1 MMFITLKL
9 NFDKMGTM
17 TAVFLDYN
25 TIGPDDLDPSPL
37 IDCLP
42 DIEFYGSTTPDEVKD
57 RIQNA
62 EFILTNKVQLNSS
75 NLEGAKK
82 LKFIGLTA
90 TGADNIDLGY
100 AKKKNIRVCNIRAY
114 CTQSVV
120 EHVFGALLSLTHNLR
135 SYSQLVDGG
144 DWEKSDD
151 FCLLRYPIKE
161 LSSMKLGVVGYGE
174 LGRNVAKMGKAFGM
188 SVIINTRSK
197 NEFNCEE
204 EHVTFKRLL
213 EESDVVS
220 LHCPLTIETKNLIG
234 IEEVKLMKPSSI
246 LINTAR
252 GGLIDSEALLFAL
265 KNGIIAGAAIDVLP
279 EEPPINGNAL
289 LEYKKL
295 NLIMTPHIAWGAI
308 EARQNAI
315 SQLAGTIK
323 AFQNNQKINALV

>member
-25 TIGPDDLDPSPL
+25 TIGPEDLDPSPL

-144 DWEKSDD
+144 DWQKSDD

>member
-1 MMFITLKL
+1 
-9 NFDKMGTM
+9 
-17 TAVFLDYN
+17 
-25 TIGPDDLDPSPL
+25 
-37 IDCLP
+37 
-42 DIEFYGSTTPDEVKD
+42 
-57 RIQNA
+57 
-62 EFILTNKVQLNSS
+62 
-75 NLEGAKK
+75 
-82 LKFIGLTA
+82 
-90 TGADNIDLGY
+90 
-100 AKKKNIRVCNIRAY
+100 
-114 CTQSVV
+114 
-120 EHVFGALLSLTHNLR
+120 
-135 SYSQLVDGG
+135 
-144 DWEKSDD
+144 
-151 FCLLRYPIKE
+151 
-161 LSSMKLGVVGYGE
+161 MKLGVVGYGE

-234 IEEVKLMKPSSI
+234 IEEVKLMKRSSI

-265 KNGIIAGAAIDVLP
+265 ENGMIAGAAIDVLP

-295 NLIMTPHIAWGAI
+295 NLIMTPHIAWGTI

-315 SQLAGTIK
+315 NQLADTIK

>member
-25 TIGPDDLDPSPL
+25 TIGPDDLEPSPL

-144 DWEKSDD
+144 DWQKSDD

-265 KNGIIAGAAIDVLP
+265 KNGMIAGAAIDVLP

-295 NLIMTPHIAWGAI
+295 NLIMTPHIAWGTI

-315 SQLAGTIK
+315 NQLADTIK

>member
-1 MMFITLKL
+1 
-9 NFDKMGTM
+9 M

-42 DIEFYGSTTPDEVKD
+42 EIEFYGSTTPDEVKD

-144 DWEKSDD
+144 DWQKSDD

-197 NEFNCEE
+197 NEFNSEE

-295 NLIMTPHIAWGAI
+295 NLIMTPHIAWGTI

-315 SQLAGTIK
+315 NQLADTIK

>member
-1 MMFITLKL
+1 MMLITLRV
-9 NFDKMGTM
+9 NFDKMATM
-17 TAVFLDYN
+17 AAVFLDYN

-75 NLEGAKK
+75 NLEEAKK

-90 TGADNIDLGY
+90 TGADNIDLDY

-135 SYSQLVDGG
+135 SYSQLVDDG
-144 DWEKSDD
+144 DWQKSDD

-197 NEFNCEE
+197 NEFNSEE

-265 KNGIIAGAAIDVLP
+265 KNGMIAGAAIDVLP

-295 NLIMTPHIAWGAI
+295 NLIMTPHIAWGTI

-315 SQLAGTIK
+315 NQLADTIK

>member
-1 MMFITLKL
+1 MMFITLQL

-42 DIEFYGSTTPDEVKD
+42 GIEFYGSTTPDEVKD

-120 EHVFGALLSLTHNLR
+120 EHVFGVLLSLTHNLR

-144 DWEKSDD
+144 DWQKSDD
-151 FCLLRYPIKE
+151 FCLLQYPIKE

-197 NEFNCEE
+197 NEFNSEE

-265 KNGIIAGAAIDVLP
+265 KNGMIAGAAIDVLP

-295 NLIMTPHIAWGAI
+295 NLIMTPHIAWGTI

-315 SQLAGTIK
+315 NQLADTIK

>member
-1 MMFITLKL
+1 MMFITLQL

-197 NEFNCEE
+197 SEFNCEE

-315 SQLAGTIK
+315 SQLAGSIK

>member
-42 DIEFYGSTTPDEVKD
+42 DIDFYGSTTPDEVKD

-135 SYSQLVDGG
+135 SYSQLVDSG
-144 DWEKSDD
+144 DWQKSDD

-197 NEFNCEE
+197 NEFNCQE

-252 GGLIDSEALLFAL
+252 GGLIDSKALLFAL

-295 NLIMTPHIAWGAI
+295 NLIMTPHIAWGTI

>member
-197 NEFNCEE
+197 NEYNSEE

-265 KNGIIAGAAIDVLP
+265 KNGMIAGAAIDVLP

-289 LEYKKL
+289 LEYKKV
-295 NLIMTPHIAWGAI
+295 NLIMTPHIAWGTI

-315 SQLAGTIK
+315 NQLADTIK

>member
-144 DWEKSDD
+144 DWQKSDD

>member
-1 MMFITLKL
+1 MMFITLRL
-9 NFDKMGTM
+9 NFDKMATM

-62 EFILTNKVQLNSS
+62 EFILTNKVKLDTS

-90 TGADNIDLGY
+90 TGADNIDLDY

-144 DWEKSDD
+144 DWQKSDD

-197 NEFNCEE
+197 NEFNSEE

-234 IEEVKLMKPSSI
+234 TEEIKLMKPSSI

-265 KNGIIAGAAIDVLP
+265 KNGMIAGAAIDVLP

-295 NLIMTPHIAWGAI
+295 NLIMTPHIAWGTI

-315 SQLAGTIK
+315 NQLADTIK

>member
-1 MMFITLKL
+1 MMLITLRV
-9 NFDKMGTM
+9 NFDKMATM
-17 TAVFLDYN
+17 AAVFLDYN

-75 NLEGAKK
+75 NLEEAKK

-90 TGADNIDLGY
+90 TGADNIDLDY

-120 EHVFGALLSLTHNLR
+120 EHVFGVLLSLTHNLR

-144 DWEKSDD
+144 DWQKSDD
-151 FCLLRYPIKE
+151 FCLLQYPIKE

-197 NEFNCEE
+197 NEFNSEE

-265 KNGIIAGAAIDVLP
+265 KNGMIAGAAIDVLP

-295 NLIMTPHIAWGAI
+295 NLIMTPHIAWGTI

-315 SQLAGTIK
+315 NQLADNIK

>member
-1 MMFITLKL
+1 MMLITLKL

-90 TGADNIDLGY
+90 TGADNIDLNY

-144 DWEKSDD
+144 DWQKSDD

-204 EHVTFKRLL
+204 EHVTFKRLM

-234 IEEVKLMKPSSI
+234 IEEVKMMKPSSI

-252 GGLIDSEALLFAL
+252 GGLIDSDALLFAL
-265 KNGIIAGAAIDVLP
+265 KNGIISGAAIDVLP

-295 NLIMTPHIAWGAI
+295 NLIMTPHIAWGTI

>member
-25 TIGPDDLDPSPL
+25 TIGPNDLDPSPL

-42 DIEFYGSTTPDEVKD
+42 EIEFYGSTTPDEVKD

-144 DWEKSDD
+144 DWQKSDD

-265 KNGIIAGAAIDVLP
+265 KNGMIAGAAIDVLP

>member
-1 MMFITLKL
+1 MMLITLRV
-9 NFDKMGTM
+9 NFDKMATM
-17 TAVFLDYN
+17 AAVFLDYN

-114 CTQSVV
+114 CTRSVV

-144 DWEKSDD
+144 DWQKSDD
-151 FCLLRYPIKE
+151 FCLLQCPIKE

-174 LGRNVAKMGKAFGM
+174 LGRNVAKIGKAFGM

-197 NEFNCEE
+197 NEFNSEE

-265 KNGIIAGAAIDVLP
+265 KNGMIAGAAIDVLP

-289 LEYKKL
+289 LEYKKV
-295 NLIMTPHIAWGAI
+295 NLIMTPHIAWGTI

-315 SQLAGTIK
+315 NQLADTIK

>member
-42 DIEFYGSTTPDEVKD
+42 DIDFYGSTTPDEVKD

-90 TGADNIDLGY
+90 TGADNIDLDC

-135 SYSQLVDGG
+135 SYSQLVDDG
-144 DWEKSDD
+144 DWQKSDD

-197 NEFNCEE
+197 NEFNSEE

-234 IEEVKLMKPSSI
+234 TEEIKLMKPSSI

-265 KNGIIAGAAIDVLP
+265 KNGMIAGAAIDVLP

-289 LEYKKL
+289 LEYKKV
-295 NLIMTPHIAWGAI
+295 NLIMTPHIAWGTI

-315 SQLAGTIK
+315 NQLADTIK

>member
-1 MMFITLKL
+1 MMFITLQL

-144 DWEKSDD
+144 DWQKSDD

-252 GGLIDSEALLFAL
+252 GGLIDSDALLFAL
-265 KNGIIAGAAIDVLP
+265 KNGIISGAAIDVLP

-295 NLIMTPHIAWGAI
+295 NLIMTPHIAWGTI

-315 SQLAGTIK
+315 SQLAGSIK

>member
-1 MMFITLKL
+1 MMLITLRL

-144 DWEKSDD
+144 DWQKSDD

-197 NEFNCEE
+197 NEFNSEE

-234 IEEVKLMKPSSI
+234 IEEVKLMKRSSI

-252 GGLIDSEALLFAL
+252 GGLINSEALLFAL
-265 KNGIIAGAAIDVLP
+265 ENGMIAGAAIDVLP

-315 SQLAGTIK
+315 NQLADTIK
-323 AFQNNQKINALV
+323 AYQNNQKINALV

>member
-1 MMFITLKL
+1 MFITLQL

-144 DWEKSDD
+144 DWQKSDD

-265 KNGIIAGAAIDVLP
+265 KNGMIAGAVIDVLP

>member
-1 MMFITLKL
+1 MA
-9 NFDKMGTM
+9 TM

-42 DIEFYGSTTPDEVKD
+42 YIKFYDSTTPDEVKD

-135 SYSQLVDGG
+135 SYSQLVDDG
-144 DWEKSDD
+144 DWQKSDD

-197 NEFNCEE
+197 NEFNSEE

-234 IEEVKLMKPSSI
+234 IEEIKLMKPSSI

-265 KNGIIAGAAIDVLP
+265 KNGMIAGAAIDVLP

-295 NLIMTPHIAWGAI
+295 NLIMTPHIAWGTI

-315 SQLAGTIK
+315 NQLADTIK

>member
-1 MMFITLKL
+1 MLITLRV
-9 NFDKMGTM
+9 NFDKMATM
-17 TAVFLDYN
+17 AAVFLDYN

-75 NLEGAKK
+75 NLEGANK

-120 EHVFGALLSLTHNLR
+120 EHVFGVLLSLTHNLR

-144 DWEKSDD
+144 DWQKSDD
-151 FCLLRYPIKE
+151 FCLLQYPIKE

-265 KNGIIAGAAIDVLP
+265 KNGMIAGAAIDVLP

-289 LEYKKL
+289 LEYKKV
-295 NLIMTPHIAWGAI
+295 NLIMTPHIAWGTI

-315 SQLAGTIK
+315 NQLADTIK

>member
-42 DIEFYGSTTPDEVKD
+42 DIDFYGSTTPDEVKD

-144 DWEKSDD
+144 DWQKSDD

-315 SQLAGTIK
+315 SQLAGSIK

>member
-144 DWEKSDD
+144 DWQKSDD

-197 NEFNCEE
+197 NEFNSEE

-252 GGLIDSEALLFAL
+252 GGLIDSDALLFAL

-295 NLIMTPHIAWGAI
+295 NLIMTPHIAWGTI

-315 SQLAGTIK
+315 NQLADTVK

>member
-1 MMFITLKL
+1 MMFIALQL
-9 NFDKMGTM
+9 NFDKMNTM
-17 TAVFLDYN
+17 AAVFLDYN
-25 TIGPDDLDPSPL
+25 TIGPDELDPSPL

-42 DIEFYGSTTPDEVKD
+42 EIEFYGSTTPAEVKG
-57 RIQNA
+57 RIRNA
-62 EFILTNKVQLNSS
+62 EFILTNKVKLDSR

-90 TGADNIDLGY
+90 TGADNIDLNY

-120 EHVFGALLSLTHNLR
+120 EHVFGTLLSLTHNLR
-135 SYSQLVDGG
+135 SYSQLVDDG
-144 DWEKSDD
+144 DWQKSDD

-174 LGRNVAKMGKAFGM
+174 LGRNVAKMGQAFGM
-188 SVIINTRSK
+188 SVIINTRTK
-197 NEFNCEE
+197 NTFNNEE
-204 EHVTFKRLL
+204 EHVSFERLL

-220 LHCPLTIETKNLIG
+220 LHCPLTNETKNLIG
-234 IEEVKLMKPSSI
+234 IEEMKLMKSSSI

-265 KNGIIAGAAIDVLP
+265 KTGIIAGAAIDVLP
-279 EEPPINGNAL
+279 VEPPINGDAL

-295 NLIMTPHIAWGAI
+295 NLIMTPHIAWGTI
-308 EARQNAI
+308 KARQNAI
-315 SQLAGTIK
+315 KQLADTIK
-323 AFQNNQKINALV
+323 AFQNNQKINVLV

>member
-135 SYSQLVDGG
+135 SYSQLVDDG
-144 DWEKSDD
+144 DWQKSDE

-197 NEFNCEE
+197 NEFNSEE

-265 KNGIIAGAAIDVLP
+265 KNGMIAGAAIDVLP

-289 LEYKKL
+289 LEYKKV
-295 NLIMTPHIAWGAI
+295 NLIMTPHIAWGTI

-315 SQLAGTIK
+315 NQLADTIK

>member
-265 KNGIIAGAAIDVLP
+265 KNGMIAGAVIDVLP

>member
-1 MMFITLKL
+1 MMFITLQL

-144 DWEKSDD
+144 DWQKSDD

-323 AFQNNQKINALV
+323 AFQNNQIINALV

>member
-1 MMFITLKL
+1 MMLITLRV
-9 NFDKMGTM
+9 NFDKMATM
-17 TAVFLDYN
+17 AAVFLDYN

-135 SYSQLVDGG
+135 SYSQLVDDG
-144 DWEKSDD
+144 DWQKSDD

-197 NEFNCEE
+197 SEFNSEE

-265 KNGIIAGAAIDVLP
+265 KNGMIAGAAIDVLP

-289 LEYKKL
+289 LEYKKV
-295 NLIMTPHIAWGAI
+295 NLIMTPHIAWGTI

-315 SQLAGTIK
+315 NQLADTIK

>member
-144 DWEKSDD
+144 DWQKSDD

-323 AFQNNQKINALV
+323 AFQNNQKIIALV

>member
-1 MMFITLKL
+1 MFITLKL

-144 DWEKSDD
+144 DWQKSDD

>member
-1 MMFITLKL
+1 MMLITLRV
-9 NFDKMGTM
+9 NFDKMATM
-17 TAVFLDYN
+17 AAVFLDYN

-42 DIEFYGSTTPDEVKD
+42 VIEFYGSTTPDEVKD

-62 EFILTNKVQLNSS
+62 EFIFTNKVQLNSS

-144 DWEKSDD
+144 DWQKSDD

-234 IEEVKLMKPSSI
+234 IEEVKLKKRSSI

-252 GGLIDSEALLFAL
+252 GGLINSEALLFAL
-265 KNGIIAGAAIDVLP
+265 ENGMIAGAAIDVLP

-315 SQLAGTIK
+315 NQLADTIK